1 MTQTGDAQAG
11 GLMTR
16 TFKSI
21 SILVLLVGAAC
32 SKPAE
37 EKAANPYSLENVDA
51 PENVKKLIQDDL
63 LKWIND
69 PVIVDAIVK
78 ANLKNQ
84 KRTQEEIKTQDDAWI
99 KEKGITDFMR
109 EFLTNDAAAFLKKK
123 QKESDG
129 RFSEIFIMDF
139 QGCNVAMSTRTSDFW
154 QGDEAKFTKSYNEG
168 RGAIFVDK
176 VKYDESTKVPQ
187 VQVSLPVMDPGGK
200 VVGAITIGVSLDNL
214 P

>member
-1 MTQTGDAQAG
+1 MIR
-11 GLMTR
+11 TR
-16 TFKSI
+16 TLKSI
-21 SILVLLVGAAC
+21 SILLVLLGAAC

-37 EKAANPYSLENVDA
+37 EKGSNPYSMENVDA

-69 PVIVDAIVK
+69 PAIVDAVLK

-84 KRTQEEIKTQDDAWI
+84 KRTPEEIKAADEAWT

-109 EFLTNDAAAFLKKK
+109 EILTNDAAAFLKKK

-129 RFSEIFIMDF
+129 KFSEIFVMDF
-139 QGCNVAMSTRTSDFW
+139 QGCNVAMSAKTSDFW

-168 RGAIFVDK
+168 RGAVFVDK
-176 VKYDESTKVPQ
+176 VKYDESTKVPL
-187 VQVSLPVMDPGGK
+187 VQVSLPVVDTSGK
-200 VVGAITIGVSLDNL
+200 VIGAITIGVSLDSL